1 MRGSVCG
8 ICHVIP
14 TGWQGIIPSVDC
26 CFYCDALLVRW
37 ENDHF
42 PIPREFGGVDT
53 VPACVTCHDAKDR
66 SVIDDWPA
74 DYLLGQVT
82 AMPVETLQLAN
93 EVLRG
98 DVDSVYEAVAKLL
111 DDWWSIRPGPRLVL
125 AKMVRVGVAKAHLSA
140 QERKVIEDE
149 NEGARR
155 FRLHELNE
163 AIVARMDAGLVE
175 LRAKMA
181 LLERQRRLL
190 VEARDLELA

>member
-1 MRGSVCG
+1 MDV
-8 ICHVIP
+8 
-14 TGWQGIIPSVDC
+14 

-53 VPACVTCHDAKDR
+53 VPVCVNCHDLKDR
-66 SVIDDWPA
+66 SLIDEWPA
-74 DYLLGQVT
+74 DYLLGHVT
-82 AMPVETLQLAN
+82 AMPAGTLQLAN

-125 AKMVRVGVAKAHLSA
+125 AKMVRVGVAKAHVSA
-140 QERKVIEDE
+140 QERRGIEDGIE
-149 NEGARR
+149 EVRR
-155 FRLHELNE
+155 VRLHELNA
-163 AIVARMDAGLVE
+163 AIVASTDAGLIEV
-175 LRAKMA
+175 RAKMA

-190 VEARDLELA
+190 IEAREMEPA